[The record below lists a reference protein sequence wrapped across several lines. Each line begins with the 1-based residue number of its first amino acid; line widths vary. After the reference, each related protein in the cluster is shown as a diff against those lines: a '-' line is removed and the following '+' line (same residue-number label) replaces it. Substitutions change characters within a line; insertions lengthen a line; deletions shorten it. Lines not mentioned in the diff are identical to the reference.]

1 MLEPSD
7 IRDICE
13 QHDLYWDQR
22 RDQLRELRRLYMTRF
37 WESETYPTLDGIL
50 RTEVP
55 KAYAVV
61 ESYLGSLY
69 AKNPAVRVEPD
80 LRDRGNPEVAQATAN
95 QYLLTIREQLED
107 ATRLALIYPCAF
119 MKLAPV
125 ESVDPLKRVSCAALP
140 PWEVIVDATACS
152 WDQQRHVG
160 HVYLMPVAEASERYG
175 KESTEFRTRA
185 YSKWIEATGIAGTD
199 TMLGIDSNAG
209 AVPDSD
215 RWVRIVELY
224 DLQEDRLLVWS
235 PDYGDGDAYLFE
247 GVRVQVGA
255 LDPDAEADAET
266 PEGEIVHETTGIPY
280 KSASGRPVVP
290 ILPLYFSRDP
300 DTPLRGYS
308 LIHRS
313 LDQFREMNVMRTYQA
328 QGVRRMARQ
337 WMVRAGFLSE
347 DSAAKI
353 AQGLDGEFV
362 EVDLAPGA
370 DLAGNIL
377 PVPQA
382 PIPGDIAAYATTV
395 DMDIRDA
402 GLLAPFTRGEVTKS
416 TATEQNLLAAYTS
429 SELGRMARIRDA
441 VITGLAQTYNVM
453 LSVVLGDDAEPL
465 ALPNPVGPT
474 ILSADDLTGDFG
486 YWAVDAGTT
495 PMSDLAKQQSLERLA
510 PILVQLGADPAL
522 ILEEMVRV
530 FQLPENL
537 STPAPPPPEV
547 ASPAPEGLPPEGLP
561 IEGAPGPVPGV

>member
-1 MLEPSD
+1 
-7 IRDICE
+7 
-13 QHDLYWDQR
+13 
-22 RDQLRELRRLYMTRF
+22 
-37 WESETYPTLDGIL
+37 
-50 RTEVP
+50 
-55 KAYAVV
+55 
-61 ESYLGSLY
+61 
-69 AKNPAVRVEPD
+69 
-80 LRDRGNPEVAQATAN
+80 
-95 QYLLTIREQLED
+95 
-107 ATRLALIYPCAF
+107 
-119 MKLAPV
+119 
-125 ESVDPLKRVSCAALP
+125 
-140 PWEVIVDATACS
+140 
-152 WDQQRHVG
+152 
-160 HVYLMPVAEASERYG
+160 
-175 KESTEFRTRA
+175 
-185 YSKWIEATGIAGTD
+185 
-199 TMLGIDSNAG
+199 
-209 AVPDSD
+209 
-215 RWVRIVELY
+215 
-224 DLQEDRLLVWS
+224 
-235 PDYGDGDAYLFE
+235 
-247 GVRVQVGA
+247 
-255 LDPDAEADAET
+255 
-266 PEGEIVHETTGIPY
+266 
-280 KSASGRPVVP
+280 
-290 ILPLYFSRDP
+290 
-300 DTPLRGYS
+300 
-308 LIHRS
+308 
-313 LDQFREMNVMRTYQA
+313 MRTYQA

-510 PILVQLGADPAL
+510 PILVQLGADPGL

-547 ASPAPEGLPPEGLP
+547 APPAPEGLPPEGLP